1 MKKFFTLIAL
11 CFSTLTLSAQTIYI
25 CKDGDY
31 TTKTLTEGLQINLND
46 TPDSITFSKP
56 QMEKVVTIAYSGTTA
71 TVKIPSFLSSE
82 VTCSS
87 GTSSNVVLTNTNTTD
102 EITYRVSGSSSAG
115 SLTISSDYKM
125 TVNLNGVDL
134 TSTKGEAMRFKCG
147 KRIALVMA
155 DGSVNSFTDT
165 DDGGAAQSADDFH
178 KACIY
183 TKGHLEISG
192 AGTLNVTGNYNHA
205 IATKEY
211 LQVKKTVTAINIKKA
226 ANDAIHVGQFFQMNG
241 GTLNIDANTVGDGVQ
256 VEYKTDDNDVI
267 IPLTEDEENTGSVII
282 KGGTF
287 AITMAGN
294 EDTKAIKADGDI
306 TISGGTFVI
315 NANSNGS
322 RGIQTD
328 GDLTISEDDNT
339 TNITIAANGGLCT
352 QAEDAED
359 PHRCMGMKIDGDLT
373 VKGGTITVTNNG
385 TKARGIKVDG
395 TYTKTGGTVVA
406 SIKN

>member
-1 MKKFFTLIAL
+1 
-11 CFSTLTLSAQTIYI
+11 
-25 CKDGDY
+25 
-31 TTKTLTEGLQINLND
+31 
-46 TPDSITFSKP
+46 
-56 QMEKVVTIAYSGTTA
+56 MEKVVTIAYSGTTA

-125 TVNLNGVDL
+125 TVNLNGVAL

-165 DDGGAAQSADDFH
+165 DDGGAAQSADDSH

-226 ANDAIHVGQFFQMNG
+226 ANDAIHVGQFFQMHG

-256 VEYKTDDNDVI
+256 VEYKTDDNGVI
-267 IPLTEDEENTGSVII
+267 IPPTEDEENTGSVII

-359 PHRCMGMKIDGDLT
+359 PHRCMGMKIGGDLT